1 MPGSQQA
8 PSPILSCP
16 ISSKEMGF
24 FIRFERRRKNNYNNG
39 WVLAMD
45 GARRLFSSGVN
56 FIWEGA

>member
-24 FIRFERRRKNNYNNG
+24 FIRFESRRKNNYNNG

-45 GARRLFSSGVN
+45 GARRVFLSGC
-56 FIWEGA
+56 